1 MLTLT
6 WYPDVSPSP
15 NLGFVIS
22 QIFSNSVG
30 EQYFSPKSAWVFT
43 ATSPS
48 MQVGPA
54 EEGTGVGGGDQA
66 RCLTRRQRR

>member
-48 MQVGPA
+48 MQVGLA
-54 EEGTGVGGGDQA
+54 EGSGGGGGNQA
-66 RCLTRRQRR
+66 WCLTRRHRR